1 MSRLRL
7 MLPTLVC
14 FVVVAVQA
22 FYYWSKIPEHVGARH
37 QSKALFFVFEAALV
51 FLTTGLFSLIA
62 SRIPSVKPELFN
74 IPNKQYW
81 MAPERVKR
89 TLKFIQRR
97 VWMMS
102 AVVGLFTVLISQLV
116 LDTNLSGHPLDQG
129 TVVSLVIVFA
139 IVIAGFTISM
149 GIRFSR
155 LPKF

>member
-1 MSRLRL
+1 MTRLRL
-7 MLPTLVC
+7 ILPTLAC
-14 FVVVAVQA
+14 FVLVGIQA
-22 FYYWSKIPEHVGARH
+22 GYYWSKIPQTVGARH
-37 QSKALFFVFEAALV
+37 QSKELFFAFEAALV
-51 FLTTGLFSLIA
+51 FFTTGLFSLIA
-62 SRIPSVKPELFN
+62 GRIPQVKPELFN
-74 IPNKQYW
+74 IPNKKYW

-102 AVVGLFTVLISQLV
+102 VIVGLFTVLISQLV
-116 LDTNLSGHPLDQG
+116 LDTNLSGHPLEQG

-155 LPKF
+155 VPRA